1 MGIHEHSINDGD
13 GRYASR
19 TRVNRLVY
27 DFLQADLATKTAV
40 TSSAIPFN
48 GEIHSIW
55 LDATQSKL
63 ALNGDA
69 QTSQGIFTI
78 QSADLTDLAGNA
90 LIYASPIYGVDYTTL
105 SPAPYQ
111 FQTNEGAAQENP
123 PSTVMNC
130 SLAVAVGLSGH
141 STSPATP
148 MIMNTAGA
156 PAAIDGIQ
164 PWTGRV
170 CGQLQF
176 KLNTTSAWASDTGSI
191 RIVVLYS

>member
-1 MGIHEHSINDGD
+1 MAIVQSSVNDGE

-27 DFLQADLATKTAV
+27 DFVQADLAAQTAV
-40 TSSAIPFN
+40 TSSAIPLN

-63 ALNGDA
+63 VLNTDTQTA
-69 QTSQGIFTI
+69 QGLFQI
-78 QSADLTDLAGNA
+78 QSADILDLAGNA

-111 FQTNEGAAQENP
+111 FQTNEGAAHENTP
-123 PSTVMNC
+123 NTLMNC
-130 SLAVAVGLSGH
+130 SLAVAVGRSGH
-141 STSPATP
+141 STPATP
-148 MIMNTAGA
+148 MIMNTVGA
-156 PAAIDGIQ
+156 PAVIDGLQ

-170 CGQLQF
+170 CGQLQI
-176 KLNTTSAWASDTGSI
+176 KLTTVSAWAADTGSI
-191 RIVVLYS
+191 RVVVLYS